1 METTN
6 TDFIC
11 MGCMRQKE
19 NDEICPF
26 CGFDSNEYAASPHHL
41 PLKTILAGKYLI
53 GRVLGEG
60 GFGITYLAWDL
71 NLGVKIAVKEYY
83 PMGFV
88 TREHNSTC
96 SVLPYVG
103 DKTAFFAAGRERYV
117 EEAKSLAKF
126 YGLPGIVAVKDFF
139 LENNTAY
146 IVMEFVEGKT
156 LKQMLADA
164 GGKLP
169 AATVLEM
176 TKPLMRSLSEV
187 HSAGV
192 IHRDISPDNIMV
204 TKEGNVK
211 LLDFGAARDYADSGN
226 RSLSV
231 LLKPGYAPE
240 EQYRTRGVQGP
251 WSDVYALCATIYRA
265 ITGVTPPE
273 SVERLRADELQTPSS
288 LGAALEPAREKA
300 LLKGMA
306 VLQNERWQ
314 SVIELYEALYAEQ
327 YAAGV
332 PLTPPRK
339 KASVTPKKA
348 APQPKT
354 AKQTASPAGRAR
366 KWSTPKWVALGVA
379 SLVLVSAAVFFA
391 RAATTGDYDE
401 NNLVGKILANSDS
414 AEHKKGSDGDG
425 GTNVALLS
433 STAQVSPTA
442 TGAAA
447 TPAPGKTT
455 STIEPTATPTNVPSK
470 EEGSMQTSA
479 PSVTATPKQAA
490 ATQAPA
496 TAVPTAIPT
505 EAATAKPAVSPSTA
519 TAWSSWTEIPP
530 YYATPPAYTVESKD
544 QYRDVNYN
552 YYEYTQ
558 YRYLIETDSGQRWT
572 DWVNN
577 NTAAVFASN
586 VISTESRIVIYYDE
600 SYGSWTDGTKTAY
613 TPSLTEAK
621 NYQGIQVRVLYR
633 YKHN

>member
-1 METTN
+1 MELTN
-6 TDFIC
+6 TDTLC
-11 MGCMRQKE
+11 MGCMRENKE
-19 NDEICPF
+19 EGKCPF
-26 CGFDSNEYAASPHHL
+26 CGFDSKEYTASPHHL

-88 TREHNSTC
+88 TREHNATS
-96 SVLPYVG
+96 SVLPYFG
-103 DKTAFFAAGRERYV
+103 DKAAFFAAGRDRYV

-169 AATVLEM
+169 AAAVLEM
-176 TKPLMRSLSEV
+176 MKPLMRSLSEV
-187 HSAGV
+187 HDAGI

-273 SVERLRADELQTPSS
+273 SVERLRADDLQAPSS
-288 LGAALEPAREKA
+288 LGAAIDPAREKA

-332 PLTPPRK
+332 PLIPPRK
-339 KASVTPKKA
+339 KVTVTSKKVTQ
-348 APQPKT
+348 QPKT
-354 AKQTASPAGRAR
+354 AGQTATPAGKAR
-366 KWSTPKWVALGVA
+366 KWSTPTWIALGVV
-379 SLVLVSAAVFFA
+379 SLVLVSAVVFFT
-391 RAATTGDYDE
+391 RAAATGDYDE
-401 NNLVGKILANSDS
+401 NSLMGKILANSDS

-425 GTNVALLS
+425 GTNIALLS
-433 STAQVSPTA
+433 STEEVSPTA

-447 TPAPGKTT
+447 TPAPEKATPT
-455 STIEPTATPTNVPSK
+455 AEPTATPTSIPEK
-470 EEGSMQTSA
+470 EGSSEPTSA
-479 PSVTATPKQAA
+479 PKVTATPKQAA
-490 ATQAPA
+490 TQAPVTA
-496 TAVPTAIPT
+496 TP
-505 EAATAKPAVSPSTA
+505 TAKPTA
-519 TAWSSWTEIPP
+519 TPTAKPTATSGTAPAWSDWVAKLPSGVSSPTYSID
-530 YYATPPAYTVESKD
+530 SKN
-544 QYRDVNYN
+544 QYRTVTYS
-552 YYEYTQ
+552 YYKDDILYKYDEGDGTYI
-558 YRYLIETDSGQRWT
+558 Y
-572 DWVNN
+572 
-577 NTAAVFASN
+577 
-586 VISTESRIVIYYDE
+586 STEADLCGTYPYETIVTRRFMP
-600 SYGSWTDGTKTAY
+600 SYNIWMDGNATAY
-613 TPSLTEAK
+613 TPALGDLDYYEGVETRT
-621 NYQGIQVRVLYR
+621 VYR
-633 YKHN
+633 YKLN

>member
-1 METTN
+1 
-6 TDFIC
+6 
-11 MGCMRQKE
+11 MRE
-19 NDEICPF
+19 NKGEGICPF
-26 CGFDSNEYAASPHHL
+26 CGFDSKQYAASPHHL

-60 GFGITYLAWDL
+60 GFGITYLGWDL

-88 TREHNSTC
+88 TREHNATS

-103 DKTAFFAAGRERYV
+103 DKAAFFAAGRDRFV
-117 EEAKSLAKF
+117 DEAKSLARF

-156 LKQMLADA
+156 LKQMLIDA

-169 AATVLEM
+169 AAAVLEM
-176 TKPLMRSLSEV
+176 MKPLMRSLSEV
-187 HSAGV
+187 HDAGI

-273 SVERLRADELQTPSS
+273 SVERLRADELKAPSA
-288 LGAALEPAREKA
+288 LGAAINPAREKA

-314 SVIELYEALYAEQ
+314 SVIELYEALYSEQ

-339 KASVTPKKA
+339 KAPVTPKKA
-348 APQPKT
+348 AQQPKT
-354 AKQTASPAGRAR
+354 AKQPVPTAGSAR
-366 KWSTPKWVALGVA
+366 RWSTPKWIALGVA
-379 SLVLVSAAVFFA
+379 SLVLISATVFFA
-391 RAATTGDYDE
+391 RAAVTGDYDE
-401 NNLVGKILANSDS
+401 NSLVGKILANSNASERAHD
-414 AEHKKGSDGDG
+414 SDGEG
-425 GTNVALLS
+425 GTNVSLLS
-433 STAQVSPTA
+433 STQEVPATA
-442 TGAAA
+442 DGAAA
-447 TPAPGKTT
+447 TPTQEDVTPTQ
-455 STIEPTATPTNVPSK
+455 EPTVTPAATPTNAPK
-470 EEGSMQTSA
+470 REGSSEPTSA
-479 PSVTATPKQAA
+479 PKLAATATPKQAA
-490 ATQAPA
+490 TATP
-496 TAVPTAIPT
+496 
-505 EAATAKPAVSPSTA
+505 KPTA
-519 TAWSSWTEIPP
+519 TAAPTPTPKPTATATPKVTATPKPTVTATSSSNEADDPEGDWSSFDAETQQRIQDM
-530 YYATPPAYTVESKD
+530 YNAFRESFFGD
-544 QYRDVNYN
+544 
-552 YYEYTQ
+552 
-558 YRYLIETDSGQRWT
+558 
-572 DWVNN
+572 
-577 NTAAVFASN
+577 
-586 VISTESRIVIYYDE
+586 
-600 SYGSWTDGTKTAY
+600 
-613 TPSLTEAK
+613 
-621 NYQGIQVRVLYR
+621 
-633 YKHN
+633 

>member
-103 DKTAFFAAGRERYV
+103 DKTAFFAAGRDRYV

-187 HSAGV
+187 HNAGV

-288 LGAALEPAREKA
+288 LGAALDPAREKA

-339 KASVTPKKA
+339 KASVTLKKA
-348 APQPKT
+348 APQTKT
-354 AKQTASPAGRAR
+354 AKQTASPAGRTR

-379 SLVLVSAAVFFA
+379 SLVLVSAVVLFA

-401 NNLVGKILANSDS
+401 NSLVGKILANSDS

-425 GTNVALLS
+425 GTNIALFS

-447 TPAPGKTT
+447 TPAPEKTT
-455 STIEPTATPTNVPSK
+455 PTAEPTVTPSPTPTAKPTNTPKRDV
-470 EEGSMQTSA
+470 GSDPTSA
-479 PSVTATPKQAA
+479 PKVTATP
-490 ATQAPA
+490 AP
-496 TAVPTAIPT
+496 TAVP
-505 EAATAKPAVSPSTA
+505 ATSWSGWVEKLPGGVSA
-519 TAWSSWTEIPP
+519 
-530 YYATPPAYTVESKD
+530 PAYSIENKS
-544 QYRDVNYN
+544 QYRIVNYFFDRL
-552 YYEYTQ
+552 ETE
-558 YRYLIETDSGQRWT
+558 YRYYFDDGTVSEWTTDSSLCGTYRYDTRPCTYW
-572 DWVNN
+572 NIN
-577 NTAAVFASN
+577 Y
-586 VISTESRIVIYYDE
+586 ESWQD
-600 SYGSWTDGTKTAY
+600 GSQTAY
-613 TPSLTEAK
+613 EPNLTEHRD
-621 NYQGIQVRVLYR
+621 YQGIETRTVYR
-633 YKHN
+633 YKLN

>member
-11 MGCMRQKE
+11 MGCMREKK
-19 NDEICPF
+19 DDGICPF

-103 DKTAFFAAGRERYV
+103 DKTAFFAAGRDRYV

-176 TKPLMRSLSEV
+176 MKPLMRSLSEV
-187 HSAGV
+187 HNAGV

-251 WSDVYALCATIYRA
+251 WTDVYALCATIYRA

-273 SVERLRADELQTPSS
+273 SVERLRADELKAPSS

-306 VLQNERWQ
+306 VLQNDRWQ

-327 YAAGV
+327 YVAGV
-332 PLTPPRK
+332 PLAPPRK
-339 KASVTPKKA
+339 KASVTLKKA
-348 APQPKT
+348 APQSKT
-354 AKQTASPAGRAR
+354 AKQTASPTGRTR

-379 SLVLVSAAVFFA
+379 SLVLVSAVVFFA

-401 NNLVGKILANSDS
+401 NSLVGRILANSDS

-425 GTNVALLS
+425 GTNIALLND
-433 STAQVSPTA
+433 AEKVSPTA
-442 TGAAA
+442 SGAAA
-447 TPAPGKTT
+447 TPAPGK
-455 STIEPTATPTNVPSK
+455 ATPTVTPSPTPTVKPTNTPKRDVGSDPASVPK
-470 EEGSMQTSA
+470 
-479 PSVTATPKQAA
+479 VTATDV
-490 ATQAPA
+490 PA
-496 TAVPTAIPT
+496 TSWSDWEI
-505 EAATAKPAVSPSTA
+505 ELPAGVSSPEYS
-519 TAWSSWTEIPP
+519 
-530 YYATPPAYTVESKD
+530 VESKS
-544 QYRDVNYN
+544 QYRIVNYIFDRL
-552 YYEYTQ
+552 ETD
-558 YRYLIETDSGQRWT
+558 YRYYFDDGTVSDWTTDSSLCGTYRYDTCPHSYWHITEESWQ
-572 DWVNN
+572 DGNK
-577 NTAAVFASN
+577 AAYEPDRA
-586 VISTESRIVIYYDE
+586 EYRD
-600 SYGSWTDGTKTAY
+600 
-613 TPSLTEAK
+613 
-621 NYQGIQVRVLYR
+621 YQGVETRTVYR

>member
-1 METTN
+1 MTKFARSAGSTAAN
-6 TDFIC
+6 T
-11 MGCMRQKE
+11 
-19 NDEICPF
+19 PLP
-26 CGFDSNEYAASPHHL
+26 PHHL

-88 TREHNSTC
+88 TREHNSTT

-103 DKTAFFAAGRERYV
+103 DKAAFFAAGRDRYV

-146 IVMEFVEGKT
+146 IVMEFIEGKT
-156 LKQMLADA
+156 LKQMLADE
-164 GGKLP
+164 GGRLP

-176 TKPLMRSLSEV
+176 MKPLMRSLSEV
-187 HSAGV
+187 HNAGV

-251 WSDVYALCATIYRA
+251 WSDVYALCATVYRA
-265 ITGVTPPE
+265 ITGITPPE
-273 SVERLRADELQTPSS
+273 SVERLRADELKTPSS
-288 LGAALEPAREKA
+288 LGAAIDPAREKA

-314 SVIELYEALYAEQ
+314 SVIELYEALYSEQ

-339 KASVTPKKA
+339 KAPVTPKKA
-348 APQPKT
+348 AQQSKTVNQP
-354 AKQTASPAGRAR
+354 ASPAGKTR
-366 KWSTPKWVALGVA
+366 KWSAPKWVALGVA
-379 SLVLVSAAVFFA
+379 SLVLVSAAVFFV
-391 RAATTGDYDE
+391 RAAATGDYDE
-401 NNLVGKILANSDS
+401 NSLMGKILANSDS

-425 GTNVALLS
+425 GTNVSLLS
-433 STAQVSPTA
+433 STQEVSPTA
-442 TGAAA
+442 AEPDKA
-447 TPAPGKTT
+447 TPTL
-455 STIEPTATPTNVPSK
+455 EPTATPTSVPKK
-470 EEGSMQTSA
+470 EASSEPTSA
-479 PSVTATPKQAA
+479 PKVTATPKQAA
-490 ATQAPA
+490 TQ
-496 TAVPTAIPT
+496 VPSTTTP
-505 EAATAKPAVSPSTA
+505 TAKPTATPTVKPTATPTSSTA
-519 TAWSSWTEIPP
+519 TAWSDWVTKLPGGVSSPTYSI
-530 YYATPPAYTVESKD
+530 ESKN
-544 QYRDVNYN
+544 QYRTVTYT
-552 YYEYTQ
+552 YYKDDTMYK
-558 YRYLIETDSGQRWT
+558 YDLGDGRYLYSSDASLCGTYPYDTIVTRRFSPTYYSWIDG
-572 DWVNN
+572 D
-577 NTAAVFASN
+577 AV
-586 VISTESRIVIYYDE
+586 
-600 SYGSWTDGTKTAY
+600 AY
-613 TPSLTEAK
+613 TPSLGDLDYYEGVETRT
-621 NYQGIQVRVLYR
+621 VYR

>member
-11 MGCMRQKE
+11 MGCMREKE

-88 TREHNSTC
+88 TREHNSTT

-103 DKTAFFAAGRERYV
+103 DKAAFFAAGRDRYV

-156 LKQMLADA
+156 LKQMLADE
-164 GGKLP
+164 GGRLP

-176 TKPLMRSLSEV
+176 MKPLMRSLSEV
-187 HSAGV
+187 HNAGV

-265 ITGVTPPE
+265 ITGITPPE
-273 SVERLRADELQTPSS
+273 SVERLRADELKTPSS
-288 LGAALEPAREKA
+288 LGAAIDPAREKA

-314 SVIELYEALYAEQ
+314 SVIELYEALYSEQ

-339 KASVTPKKA
+339 KAPVTPKKA
-348 APQPKT
+348 AQQSKTVNQP
-354 AKQTASPAGRAR
+354 ASPAGKTR
-366 KWSTPKWVALGVA
+366 KWSAPKWVALGVA
-379 SLVLVSAAVFFA
+379 SLVLVSAAVFFV
-391 RAATTGDYDE
+391 RAAVTGDYDE
-401 NNLVGKILANSDS
+401 NSLMGKILANSDS

-425 GTNVALLS
+425 GTNVSLLS
-433 STAQVSPTA
+433 STQEVSATA
-442 TGAAA
+442 DSAAA
-447 TPAPGKTT
+447 TPAQAGLTPTL
-455 STIEPTATPTNVPSK
+455 EPTATPTNVPK
-470 EEGSMQTSA
+470 
-479 PSVTATPKQAA
+479 K
-490 ATQAPA
+490 
-496 TAVPTAIPT
+496 
-505 EAATAKPAVSPSTA
+505 
-519 TAWSSWTEIPP
+519 
-530 YYATPPAYTVESKD
+530 KD
-544 QYRDVNYN
+544 HPNRLPH
-552 YYEYTQ
+552 
-558 YRYLIETDSGQRWT
+558 R
-572 DWVNN
+572 
-577 NTAAVFASN
+577 
-586 VISTESRIVIYYDE
+586 
-600 SYGSWTDGTKTAY
+600 K
-613 TPSLTEAK
+613 
-621 NYQGIQVRVLYR
+621 
-633 YKHN
+633 

>member
-1 METTN
+1 MELTN
-6 TDFIC
+6 TDTLC
-11 MGCMRQKE
+11 MGCMRENKE
-19 NDEICPF
+19 EGKCPF
-26 CGFDSNEYAASPHHL
+26 CGFDSREYAASPHHL

-88 TREHNSTC
+88 TREHNSTT

-103 DKTAFFAAGRERYV
+103 DKAAFFAAGRDRYV

-156 LKQMLADA
+156 LKQLLAEA
-164 GGKLP
+164 GGRLP
-169 AATVLEM
+169 VAAVLEM
-176 TKPLMRSLSEV
+176 MKPLMRSLSEV
-187 HSAGV
+187 HGAGV

-251 WSDVYALCATIYRA
+251 WSDIYALSATIYRA

-273 SVERLRADELQTPSS
+273 SVERLRADELEAPSA
-288 LGAALEPAREKA
+288 LGAAISPAREKA

-306 VLQNERWQ
+306 VLQTDRYQ
-314 SVIELYEALYAEQ
+314 SVIELYEALYTEQ

-339 KASVTPKKA
+339 VTPVAPKKA
-348 APQPKT
+348 AQQPKT
-354 AKQTASPAGRAR
+354 VPGNAPATGKAR
-366 KWSTPKWVALGVA
+366 KWSAPKWIALGVA
-379 SLVLVSAAVFFA
+379 SLVLVSAVVFFA
-391 RAATTGDYDE
+391 RAAVTGDYDE
-401 NNLVGKILANSDS
+401 NSLIGKILANSDS
-414 AEHKKGSDGDG
+414 AERKHGSDGDG
-425 GTNVALLS
+425 GTDVVLKSDSQQA
-433 STAQVSPTA
+433 SPTA
-442 TGAAA
+442 DSAAA
-447 TPAPGKTT
+447 TPAQEGATPTP
-455 STIEPTATPTNVPSK
+455 EPTATPTNVPEK
-470 EEGSMQTSA
+470 EGSSEPTSA
-479 PSVTATPKQAA
+479 PKVTATPKQAA
-490 ATQAPA
+490 TQAPTTA
-496 TAVPTAIPT
+496 TP
-505 EAATAKPAVSPSTA
+505 TAKPTATPTVKPSATSGTA
-519 TAWSSWTEIPP
+519 TAWSDWVTKLPGGVSSPTYSI
-530 YYATPPAYTVESKD
+530 ESKN
-544 QYRDVNYN
+544 QYRAVTYT
-552 YYEYTQ
+552 YYQDDTLYKYDKGDGT
-558 YRYLIETDSGQRWT
+558 YIY
-572 DWVNN
+572 
-577 NTAAVFASN
+577 
-586 VISTESRIVIYYDE
+586 STEADLCGTYPYETIVTRRFRPGYNI
-600 SYGSWTDGTKTAY
+600 WIDGDAVAY
-613 TPSLTEAK
+613 TPTLGDLDYYEGVETRT
-621 NYQGIQVRVLYR
+621 VYR

>member
-1 METTN
+1 
-6 TDFIC
+6 
-11 MGCMRQKE
+11 MRQKE
-19 NDEICPF
+19 NDGKCPF

-103 DKTAFFAAGRERYV
+103 DKTAFFAAGRDRYV

-156 LKQMLADA
+156 LKQMLADE

-176 TKPLMRSLSEV
+176 MKPLIRSLSEV
-187 HSAGV
+187 HNAGV

-273 SVERLRADELQTPSS
+273 SVERLRADELKAPSS

-306 VLQNERWQ
+306 VLQNDRWQ

-327 YAAGV
+327 YVAGA
-332 PLTPPRK
+332 PLAPPRK
-339 KASVTPKKA
+339 KAPVTPKKA

-354 AKQTASPAGRAR
+354 ARQPASSAGKTR
-366 KWSTPKWVALGVA
+366 KWGTPKWVALGVA
-379 SLVLVSAAVFFA
+379 SLVLVSAAVFFV
-391 RAATTGDYDE
+391 RAAATGDYDE
-401 NNLVGKILANSDS
+401 NSLVGKILSNAGS

-425 GTNVALLS
+425 GSNIALLND
-433 STAQVSPTA
+433 AEKVSPTA
-442 TGAAA
+442 SSAA
-447 TPAPGKTT
+447 TSAPGKATPTT
-455 STIEPTATPTNVPSK
+455 ATPTATPTNTPKK
-470 EEGSMQTSA
+470 EEGSKQTSA
-479 PSVTATPKQAA
+479 PGVTATPKQA

-496 TAVPTAIPT
+496 TAVPTTNPT
-505 EAATAKPAVSPSTA
+505 ASPTAAPTPTKTPKPTA
-519 TAWSSWTEIPP
+519 TPTPKPTVTPNTATSWSDWVTKLPGGVSSPTYSI
-530 YYATPPAYTVESKD
+530 ESKN
-544 QYRDVNYN
+544 QYRTV
-552 YYEYTQ
+552 YYTYTGLTTIYKYDYGDGTSSNWTMDSSLCGTYPYTTQ
-558 YRYLIETDSGQRWT
+558 ETGLFS
-572 DWVNN
+572 
-577 NTAAVFASN
+577 A
-586 VISTESRIVIYYDE
+586 
-600 SYGSWTDGTKTAY
+600 SYGSWIDGDAVAY
-613 TPSLTEAK
+613 RPEYDGPHDLEGVETRT
-621 NYQGIQVRVLYR
+621 VYR